1 MIHRPTAL
9 CLAIAFAGCADTD
22 IVYLRKQRK
31 GPVPEV
37 GITDPGGGHIRY
49 PLKGPE
55 KLKRIRRKK
64 AYKRMA
70 QICRGET
77 LFRVMRVYTSEDAD
91 TPFDATNL
99 EPDKLLGKH
108 YMIEKYR
115 HIYFECVQK

>member
-1 MIHRPTAL
+1 MTRLAL
-9 CLAIAFAGCADTD
+9 GLALFCAGCADTD

-55 KLKRIRRKK
+55 KLKRKRHKR

-70 QICRGET
+70 KICRGET

-91 TPFDATNL
+91 TPFSATNL
-99 EPDKLLGKH
+99 VPEKLLGKH
-108 YMIEKYR
+108 YTIEKYR
-115 HIYFECVQK
+115 HIHFECVSK